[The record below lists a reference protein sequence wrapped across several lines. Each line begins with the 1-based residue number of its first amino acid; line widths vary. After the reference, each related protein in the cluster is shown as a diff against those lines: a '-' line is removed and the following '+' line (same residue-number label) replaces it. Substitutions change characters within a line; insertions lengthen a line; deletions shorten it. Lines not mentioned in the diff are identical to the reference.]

1 MNDTKPGVKR
11 RRGDRID
18 GRRLRSLDPFY
29 VFTPFIMKDR
39 NDASNLFSDTLELSA
54 AEAYIKRKREEGLK
68 GVGMLHVFI
77 AAYIRCVAQYPG
89 INRFIAGQR
98 IFARNNIEVVMTIK
112 KELTTSAGETSFK
125 AVFAPT
131 DKIED
136 VYAKL
141 KVEIEKIKN
150 DDGDNGT
157 EQFAAKCAK
166 LPRFVFRAAI
176 ALLKW
181 MDYHGLLPQSLL
193 DISPFHGSLVVTD
206 LGSLGIPPV
215 YHHLYNFGNVPVFLA
230 FGAKHK
236 PPYSEGLE
244 QRDDRRY
251 IDYTIVTDERI
262 CDGHYFASA
271 FKHMKHYLRHPEIL
285 DESITPVEDVD

>member
-1 MNDTKPGVKR
+1 MNSSNPGVKR

-166 LPRFVFRAAI
+166 LPRFFFRAAI

-244 QRDDRRY
+244 HRDDRRY